1 MATTLETILD
11 ELYFS
16 ATSESDK
23 GSKFERLMAA
33 YLRTDPQYADQFDE
47 VWPWMEW
54 PGRDGQGDHGI
65 DLVARERDT
74 GDVVAIQC
82 KFYDPRGTLQKPD
95 IDSFLSASGKHPFRR
110 RIIVSTT
117 DKWGHNAEA
126 AIHGQQIP
134 VQRIRFKDLA
144 DSAIDWSQFSLATPE
159 VLELKDK
166 KQLRQHQTSAIADVV
181 KGFETHDR
189 GKLIMACGTGKTF
202 TSLRLA
208 EQIVGAGGSVLF
220 LVPSIAL
227 LSQSLREWTGEAE
240 VDLQAFAVCSDP
252 KVSKMAAA
260 ASSEDISSVD
270 LPLAATTNPNVLH
283 QRLTAAVPGRMRVV
297 FATYQSI
304 DVVAEAQ
311 TMGGVDPFDLIVCD
325 EAHRTTGVTLID
337 ADESAFVKI
346 HDADYIL
353 GARRLYM
360 TATPRVYGDNTKAK
374 AGEADAILASMD
386 DEALYGPEFHRLGF
400 GKAVSQ
406 GLLTD
411 YKVLVLGVSEDTIS
425 QTFQAQLADQH
436 LQLRL
441 DDVAKMV
448 GCWNGLAKRGESG
461 FGFGDDVQPM
471 TRAVAFASTIE
482 ASKSFADKFTRIT
495 DHYIASHDFDAE
507 FDDDETAGTPD
518 RALRCETDHVDGG
531 MNALMRN
538 DKLDWLRADPGPD
551 TCRILSNAR
560 CLSEGVDVP
569 ALDAVLFLNPRN
581 SQVDVIQSVGRVMR
595 LAPEKKYGYII
606 LPVAVPA
613 GVDPETA
620 LSSSRF
626 KVVWDV
632 LQALRAHDERFDA
645 MINQIDLNKAPGE
658 RLEVIF
664 TDMPTGTD
672 DESGQPG
679 TKTKQFEQ
687 TILDLPAIGEWRD
700 AIYAKIV
707 AKVGTRRYWED
718 WASDIRQIAE
728 QHTTRIAGILAR
740 PTPELQQQF
749 DAFLTGLQGN
759 LNESIS
765 RTDAIEMLSQHL
777 ITKPVFDALFEGYSF
792 AEHNPVSRVMQTMI
806 DALHEQNLDTET
818 EALEG
823 FYESVRLRAAGVD
836 NAAGKQKI
844 ITELYE
850 SFFKNAFPK
859 TAESLG
865 IVYTPTQVVD
875 FIIRSVET
883 VLQTEFGA
891 SISDEGV
898 HVLDPFTGTG
908 TFIVR
913 LLESGL
919 IRPEDLLRKYTQELH
934 ANELL
939 LLAYYIGAIN
949 IEATL
954 HGLLKETDPTA
965 GYVPFDGMVLT
976 DTFQMTEDGDTM
988 DAVMFPA
995 NNARVEAQKALD
1007 IRVIIGNPPYSVGQT
1022 SANDANQN
1030 LKYPTLDEHIENTY
1044 AARSTATSQR
1054 TLYDSY
1060 IRAIRWATDRIGDEG
1075 VIGYVTNGG
1084 WIDANTTDGLRK
1096 TLAEEF
1102 SSIYVYNLRGNAR
1115 TAGELRRK
1123 EKDNVFGQGA
1133 RTTVA
1138 VVLLVKKRDQTGLAK
1153 VYYRDIGDYLTR
1165 EEKLQVLGESDLG
1178 TSEWQTIT
1186 PNDHGDWL
1194 RQRGEDFATFRP
1206 LGVKKPTPE
1215 DKPLFSTFSLGLAT
1229 GRDPWAY
1236 NFSAS
1241 ELWVNADRMIKH
1253 YNAQVERARAVAE
1266 AARYSDLK
1274 SVSESDL
1281 DLDPAK
1287 ISWNRNAMNDLRR
1300 GRKYEADR
1308 AAVRTAMYRPFTK
1321 SYVYFASSMNA
1332 MQYRQNA
1339 LFPTPEAQNFGYVII
1354 SPRPGT
1360 DFAVL
1365 AVNALPDLS
1374 FFTYAAQF
1382 FPRWR
1387 YERGE
1392 ERSDDLFAAARPT
1405 DAGWRRIDNVT
1416 DETLRAYQSRYGAT
1430 VSKDDVFFYVYGILH
1445 SPDYREQYAGDVTK
1459 TLPRI
1464 PQVETVEDFR
1474 TFVNA
1479 GRELVTLHVGYES
1492 VEPYPLVE
1500 TGISEGNDW
1509 ELYRVQKMRYKG
1521 VGKNKDR
1528 STIVYNSHVTLS
1540 AIPEDAHRYMLGSRS
1555 ALDWVMERYQIKL
1568 DRSSGIVNDPNDWSR
1583 AVDDPRYIVDLVK
1596 RIVTVSVETIRIVD
1610 ALPPLTLSTQE

>member
-1 MATTLETILD
+1 MSTLEAILD

-23 GSKFERLMAA
+23 GTKFERLMAA

-65 DLVARERDT
+65 DLVAKERDT

-95 IDSFLSASGKHPFRR
+95 IDSFLSASGKYPFRR

-117 DKWGHNAEA
+117 DRWGHNAEA

-166 KQLRQHQTSAIADVV
+166 KQLRQHQTSAIADVID
-181 KGFETHDR
+181 GFKSRDR

-208 EQIVGAGGSVLF
+208 EQVVGAGGSVLF

-240 VDLQAFAVCSDP
+240 VELQAFAVCSDP

-260 ASSEDISSVD
+260 ASAEDISSVD

-283 QRLTAAVPGRMRVV
+283 ERLTAAVPGRMRVV

-304 DVVAEAQ
+304 DVVAQAQ
-311 TMGGVDPFDLIVCD
+311 ATGGVDPFDLIVCD

-337 ADESAFVKI
+337 ADESAFVKV

-353 GARRLYM
+353 GERRLYM
-360 TATPRVYGDNTKAK
+360 TATPRVYGDNTKVK

-386 DEALYGPEFHRLGF
+386 DESLYGPEFHRLGF
-400 GKAVSQ
+400 GKAVSR

-411 YKVLVLGVSEDTIS
+411 YKVLVLGVAEDAIS
-425 QTFQAQLADQH
+425 QTFQAQLADDH

-441 DDVAKMV
+441 DQVAKMV

-461 FGFGDDVQPM
+461 FGFGDDVLPM

-482 ASKSFADKFTRIT
+482 ASKSFAEKFTRIT
-495 DHYIASHDFDAE
+495 DHYIASHDFDAA
-507 FDDDETAGTPD
+507 FDDDENDHTPD
-518 RALRCETDHVDGG
+518 RALRCEVDHVDGG

-538 DKLDWLRADPGPD
+538 DKLDWLRAAPAPD

-595 LAPEKKYGYII
+595 LAPDKKYGYII

-613 GVDPETA
+613 GLDPETA

-664 TDMPTGTD
+664 TDMPPGAD
-672 DESGQPG
+672 DESGKPA
-679 TKTKQFEQ
+679 TKTQQFEQ
-687 TILDLPAIGEWRD
+687 SVLDLPAIGEWRD

-728 QHTTRIAGILAR
+728 QHTTRIAGILAQ
-740 PTPELQQQF
+740 PSPELQEQF

-759 LNESIS
+759 LNESIGRS
-765 RTDAIEMLSQHL
+765 DAIEMLSQHL

-792 AEHNPVSRVMQTMI
+792 TEHNPVSRVMQTMV
-806 DALHEQNLDTET
+806 DALHEQNLETET
-818 EALEG
+818 LTLEG
-823 FYESVRLRAAGVD
+823 FYESVRLRAAGVE

-865 IVYTPTQVVD
+865 IVYTPTEVVD

-883 VLQTEFGA
+883 ILQTEFGA

-919 IRPEDLLRKYTQELH
+919 IRAEDLLRKYTQELH
-934 ANELL
+934 ANEIL

-949 IEATL
+949 VEATL
-954 HGLLKETDPTA
+954 HGLLKETDPAA
-965 GYVPFDGMVLT
+965 GYVSFDGMVLT

-1022 SANDANQN
+1022 SGNDNNAN
-1030 LKYPTLDEHIENTY
+1030 LKYPTLDKHIETTY
-1044 AARSTATSQR
+1044 AARSTAILKNS
-1054 TLYDSY
+1054 LYDSY
-1060 IRAIRWATDRIGDEG
+1060 IRAIRWASDRIGDEG
-1075 VIGYVTNGG
+1075 VVGYVTNGG
-1084 WIDANTTDGLRK
+1084 WIDSNTADGLRL
-1096 TLAEEF
+1096 TLADEF
-1102 SSIYVYNLRGNAR
+1102 TSIYVYNLRGNQR
-1115 TAGELRRK
+1115 TAGEQSRREGGK
-1123 EKDNVFGQGA
+1123 IFGSGS
-1133 RTTVA
+1133 RNTVA
-1138 VVLLVKKRDQTGLAK
+1138 ILLLVRRRDRSGPATIH
-1153 VYYRDIGDYLTR
+1153 YRDIGDYLTR
-1165 EEKLQVLGESDLG
+1165 EDKLHILDESDLV
-1178 TSEWQTIT
+1178 SLDWQTIT
-1186 PNDHGDWL
+1186 PNAHGDWL
-1194 RQRGEDFATFRP
+1194 NQRDDAYAQFKP
-1206 LGVKKPTPE
+1206 LG
-1215 DKPLFSTFSLGLAT
+1215 DKTSPGGAIFRSHSGGLKT
-1229 GRDPWAY
+1229 NRDAWVY
-1236 NFSAS
+1236 NFSS
-1241 ELWVNADRMIKH
+1241 QRVIESLGRLVDTFN
-1253 YNAQVERARAVAE
+1253 
-1266 AARYSDLK
+1266 K
-1274 SVSESDL
+1274 SVVASNL
-1281 DLDPAK
+1281 DRDPAK
-1287 ISWNRNAMNDLRR
+1287 ISWSRALEKLATR
-1300 GRKYEADR
+1300 GRQLPQPSQNR
-1308 AAVRTAMYRPFTK
+1308 VVTAAYRPFQK
-1321 SYVYFASSMNA
+1321 SAVYLDRTVIDFPGATPE
-1332 MQYRQNA
+1332 Y
-1339 LFPTPEAQNFGYVII
+1339 FPTPRTPNVGIYQVGAGSAVPFSVLM
-1354 SPRPGT
+1354 T
-1360 DFAVL
+1360 DR
-1365 AVNALPDLS
+1365 LPDLHLTGAGS
-1374 FFTYAAQF
+1374 GGQY
-1382 FPRWR
+1382 FPRWTYVR
-1387 YERGE
+1387 RDDA
-1392 ERSDDLFAAARPT
+1392 DDLFSASGKAVEFDGYERV
-1405 DAGWRRIDNVT
+1405 DNVT
-1416 DETLRAYQSRYGAT
+1416 DKALADYRGRYGT
-1430 VSKDDVFFYVYGILH
+1430 
-1445 SPDYREQYAGDVTK
+1445 DVTK
-1459 TLPRI
+1459 DDIFYYIYGLLHSEDYRLRYAADLKKMLPRV
-1464 PQVETVEDFR
+1464 PQVLAVEDFHAY
-1474 TFVNA
+1474 VGA
-1479 GRELVTLHVGYES
+1479 GRELATLHIGYEA
-1492 VEPYPLVE
+1492 VEPYPLTERVSG
-1500 TGISEGNDW
+1500 TGVDW
-1509 ELYRVQKMRYKG
+1509 ELYRVHKMRFKG
-1521 VGKNKDR
+1521 TGKNKDR
-1528 STIVYNSHVTLS
+1528 STIVYNSQIALGG
-1540 AIPEDAHRYMLGSRS
+1540 IPESAHRYMLGSRS
-1555 ALDWVMERYQIKL
+1555 AIEWLVERYQVKT
-1568 DRSSGIVNDPNDWSR
+1568 DKSSGIVNDPNDW
-1583 AVDDPRYIVDLVK
+1583 AKVAGDPRYIVDLVK
-1596 RIVTVSVETIRIVD
+1596 RIVTVSVETMNIVD
-1610 ALPPLTLSTQE
+1610 GLPPLKLD

>member
-1 MATTLETILD
+1 MATTLEDILD
-11 ELYFS
+11 ELYFT

-23 GSKFERLMAA
+23 GTKFERLMAA

-54 PGRDGQGDHGI
+54 PDRDGQGDHGI

-74 GDVVAIQC
+74 GDLVAIQC
-82 KFYDPRGTLQKPD
+82 KFYDPRGTLHKPD

-159 VLELKDK
+159 VLELKDHK
-166 KQLRQHQTSAIADVV
+166 RLRQHQTTAIADVID
-181 KGFETHDR
+181 GFKSRDR

-260 ASSEDISSVD
+260 SSEDISSVD
-270 LPLAATTNPNVLH
+270 LPLAATTNPDVLH
-283 QRLTAAVPGRMRVV
+283 ERLTAAVPGRMRVV

-304 DVVAEAQ
+304 DVVARAQ
-311 TMGGVDPFDLIVCD
+311 AMGGVDPFDLIVCD
-325 EAHRTTGVTLID
+325 EAHRTTGVTLVD
-337 ADESAFVKI
+337 ADESAFVKV
-346 HDADYIL
+346 HDAEYIL

-360 TATPRVYGDNTKAK
+360 TATPRVYGDNTKVK

-411 YKVLVLGVSEDTIS
+411 YKVLVLGVSEDTVS
-425 QTFQAQLADQH
+425 KTFQAQLADET

-461 FGFGDDVQPM
+461 FGFGDDVLPM
-471 TRAVAFASTIE
+471 QRAVAFAQDIA
-482 ASKSFADKFTRIT
+482 ASKAFAEKFTRIT
-495 DHYIASHDFDAE
+495 NHYIASHDFDAE
-507 FDDDETAGTPD
+507 FDDDENEAAPD
-518 RALRCETDHVDGG
+518 RALRCEVDHVDGG

-538 DKLDWLRADPGPD
+538 DKLDWLRADLGPD
-551 TCRILSNAR
+551 TARILSNAR

-595 LAPEKKYGYII
+595 LAPDKKYGYII

-664 TDMPTGTD
+664 TDMPTGTE
-672 DESGQPG
+672 DETGQPE
-679 TKTKQFEQ
+679 TKIQQFEQ
-687 TILDLPAIGEWRD
+687 TVLDLPAIGEWRD

-718 WASDIRQIAE
+718 WAADIRQIAE
-728 QHTTRIAGILAR
+728 QHTTRITSILAQ
-740 PTPELQQQF
+740 PTPELQEQF
-749 DAFLTGLQGN
+749 DAFLTGLRGN

-806 DALHEQNLDTET
+806 DALHDQNLETET
-818 EALEG
+818 QTLEG
-823 FYESVRLRAAGVD
+823 FYESVRLRAAGIE

-875 FIIRSVET
+875 FILRSVET

-908 TFIVR
+908 TFLVR

-919 IRPEDLLRKYTQELH
+919 IRPDDLLRKYTQELH

-954 HGLLKETDPTA
+954 HGLLREADPNA

-1022 SANDANQN
+1022 SGNDANAN
-1030 LKYPTLDEHIENTY
+1030 LKYPTLDKHIETTY
-1044 AARSTATSQR
+1044 AARSTATNKNS
-1054 TLYDSY
+1054 LYDSY
-1060 IRAIRWATDRIGDEG
+1060 IRAIRWASDRIGDEG
-1075 VIGYVTNGG
+1075 VIGYVANGG
-1084 WIDANTTDGLRK
+1084 WIDSNTADGLRK
-1096 TLAEEF
+1096 TLADEF
-1102 SSIYVYNLRGNAR
+1102 SAIYVYNLRGNQR
-1115 TAGELRRK
+1115 TAGEQSRREGGK
-1123 EKDNVFGQGA
+1123 IFGSGS
-1133 RTTVA
+1133 RNTVTIL
-1138 VVLLVKKRDQTGLAK
+1138 LLVRKRGNKDLAK
-1153 VYYRDIGDYLTR
+1153 VHYRDIGDYLTR
-1165 EEKLQVLGESDLG
+1165 EDKLRIVDESRLEALD
-1178 TSEWQTIT
+1178 WQIIT
-1186 PNDHGDWL
+1186 PNAHGDWIN
-1194 RQRGEDFATFRP
+1194 QRD
-1206 LGVKKPTPE
+1206 
-1215 DKPLFSTFSLGLAT
+1215 DYFSEYAPIGSKRSEPDVSPIFETYSQGLQT
-1229 GRDPWAY
+1229 NRDAWVY
-1236 NFSAS
+1236 NSSTRA
-1241 ELWVNADRMIKH
+1241 LKQNVRRTVDA
-1253 YNAQVERARAVAE
+1253 YNAQVDDFTAQTAGMSARDA
-1266 AARYSDLK
+1266 K
-1274 SVSESDL
+1274 SLVD
-1281 DLDPAK
+1281 DFIDTDPTK
-1287 ISWNRNAMNDLRR
+1287 ISWSRSLKSSLVKRM
-1300 GRKYEADR
+1300 R
-1308 AAVRTAMYRPFTK
+1308 ATFSEERIVTGVYRPFTK
-1321 SYVYFASSMNA
+1321 QRVYFD
-1332 MQYRQNA
+1332 A
-1339 LFPTPEAQNFGYVII
+1339 LLNHERAQQPRFFPTPDHTNLGFVVI

-1365 AVNALPDLS
+1365 AVDALPDLS

-1382 FPRWR
+1382 FPRWTFETR
-1387 YERGE
+1387 TEPG
-1392 ERSDDLFAAARPT
+1392 DLFGAAAET
-1405 DAGWRRIDNVT
+1405 TAGQYQRIDNIT
-1416 DETLRAYQSRYGAT
+1416 DAILDEYREAYGAE
-1430 VSKDDVFFYVYGILH
+1430 VSKDDVFYYVYGLLH
-1445 SPDYREQYAGDVTK
+1445 SPDYRQRYAADLK
-1459 TLPRI
+1459 KMLPRI
-1464 PQVETVEDFR
+1464 PQVTTADDFR
-1474 TFVNA
+1474 AFVAA
-1479 GRELVTLHVGYES
+1479 GRELAAMHVGYEA
-1492 VEPYPLVE
+1492 VEPYPLTE
-1500 TGISEGNDW
+1500 TVAGTAGDDW
-1509 ELYRVQKMRYKG
+1509 ELYRIRKMRYPG
-1521 VGKNKDR
+1521 VGKSKDR
-1528 STIVYNSHVTLS
+1528 STIIFNAHVTL
-1540 AIPEDAHRYMLGSRS
+1540 AGIPDDAHRYMLGSRS
-1555 ALDWVMERYQIKL
+1555 ALEWLIERYQVKT
-1568 DRSSGIVNDPNDWSR
+1568 DKPSGIVNDPNDWAR
-1583 AVDDPRYIVDLVK
+1583 EVGDPRYILDLVK
-1596 RIVTVSVETIRIVD
+1596 RVVTVSVKTMKIVD
-1610 ALPPLTLSTQE
+1610 VLPTLRTS